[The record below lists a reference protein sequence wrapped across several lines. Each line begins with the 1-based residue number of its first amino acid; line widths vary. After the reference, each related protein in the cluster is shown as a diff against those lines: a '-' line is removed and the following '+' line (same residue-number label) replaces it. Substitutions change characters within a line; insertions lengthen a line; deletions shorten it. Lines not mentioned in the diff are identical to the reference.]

1 MEIRKNDEF
10 ELTIEDMSEDGAG
23 IGKQDGYI
31 WFVKDAVIGDR
42 IRARAMKMKKNYGFA
57 RLMEVLEA
65 SKDRVMP
72 ECPVAR
78 QCGGCQLQMMSY
90 EAQLHF
96 KERKV
101 YNNLR
106 RIGGMENLRLPE
118 RADEVSV
125 PENVSER
132 NTSERMETTDAGVKA
147 ENVSGKS
154 AGEGVDK
161 TITMEPIL
169 GMEHPWRYR
178 NKAQFPFGRDKDGRI
193 IAGFYAGRTHHI
205 VEAEDCL
212 LGVEEN
218 AVILDIIKKIME
230 EYQIAPYDEETHKG
244 LIRHALIRKGFSNG
258 ELMVCLV
265 INGKKLPHA
274 DIFVERLKEV
284 PGMTS
289 ISYNINQEKTNV
301 ILGAEL
307 VNLYGPGYIT
317 DKIGNVS
324 YQISPLSFYQVNPMQ
339 TEKLYGTALEYAG
352 LTGGETVWDL
362 YCGIGTISLFLA
374 QKAKKVYGVEI
385 VPPAIEDAR
394 RNAALNGMENV
405 EFFVGKAEEVLPRE
419 YEKNQVYAD
428 VIVVDPP
435 RKGCDSVC
443 LDTIVRMQPKR
454 VVYVSCDSATLAR
467 DVKYLGERGYE
478 VDRVRCCDMFGMSG
492 HVETVCQLV
501 LRKPAVHIN
510 IDVDVEEL
518 VQDKRGAAT
527 YGQIKDYVLE
537 HSGLKVSS
545 LYIAQVKQKYGI
557 IERENYNKPKSE
569 NVKQP
574 QCPPEKEKAIRAALQ
589 HFRLIE

>member
-90 EAQLHF
+90 ETQLHF
-96 KERKV
+96 KERNV

-106 RIGGMENLRLPE
+106 RIGGMQNLRLPE
-118 RADEVSV
+118 RADSV
-125 PENVSER
+125 I
-132 NTSERMETTDAGVKA
+132 
-147 ENVSGKS
+147 
-154 AGEGVDK
+154 VDK
-161 TITMEPIL
+161 TIVMEPIL

-244 LIRHALIRKGFSNG
+244 LIRHALIRKGFANG

-301 ILGAEL
+301 ILGSEL

-324 YQISPLSFYQVNPMQ
+324 YQISPLSFYQVNPVQ

-467 DVKYLGERGYE
+467 DVKYLDERGYAVE
-478 VDRVRCCDMFGMSG
+478 RVRCCDMFGMSG
-492 HVETVCQLV
+492 HVETVAL
-501 LRKPAVHIN
+501 LTKKI
-510 IDVDVEEL
+510 
-518 VQDKRGAAT
+518 AT
-527 YGQIKDYVLE
+527 
-537 HSGLKVSS
+537 
-545 LYIAQVKQKYGI
+545 
-557 IERENYNKPKSE
+557 RE
-569 NVKQP
+569 V
-574 QCPPEKEKAIRAALQ
+574 
-589 HFRLIE
+589 